1 MPVQEKQFPLWMS
14 EELHAYVK
22 DQDNSSAFLRSLIR
36 AHKRR
41 SEAADKLL
49 DLYPNERE
57 AIAEA
62 LQDTEIN
69 EGLPYAPQVASAML
83 EATERNVHG
92 RWGVHDWDGL
102 TAEMEESEAKARAA
116 LALIGRI

>member
-22 DQDNSSAFLRSLIR
+22 DQDNASAFLRGLIR

-41 SEAADKLL
+41 AEATDKLL

-62 LQDTEIN
+62 LEDTEIN

-83 EATERNVHG
+83 EATESNTHG
-92 RWGVHDWDGL
+92 RWGVHDWEGL
-102 TAEMEESEAKARAA
+102 TREIEESEPKARAA
-116 LALIGRI
+116 LALAGRI

>member
-41 SEAADKLL
+41 AKAADKLL

-57 AIAEA
+57 AITEA
-62 LQDTEIN
+62 LKDAEIN

-92 RWGVHDWDGL
+92 RWGVHDWEGL
-102 TAEMEESEAKARAA
+102 TREVEESEAKARAA
-116 LALIGRI
+116 LALAGRI

>member
-22 DQDNSSAFLRSLIR
+22 DQDNTSAFLRGLIR

-41 SEAADKLL
+41 TEAADKLL

-62 LQDTEIN
+62 LEGTEIN
-69 EGLPYAPQVASAML
+69 EELPYAPQVASAML

-92 RWGVHDWDGL
+92 RWGVHGWEAL
-102 TAEMEESEAKARAA
+102 ISEIEESEPKARAA
-116 LALIGRI
+116 LALVGRI

>member
-22 DQDNSSAFLRSLIR
+22 NQDNTSAFLRGLIR

-41 SEAADKLL
+41 AEAADELL

-62 LQDTEIN
+62 LEDAEIN

-83 EATERNVHG
+83 EATEHNVHG
-92 RWGVHDWDGL
+92 RWGVHDWEGL
-102 TAEMEESEAKARAA
+102 IGEIEESEPKARAA
-116 LALIGRI
+116 LAVAGRI

>member
-14 EELHAYVK
+14 EELHNYVK
-22 DQDNSSAFLRSLIR
+22 DQDNASAFLRGLIR

-41 SEAADKLL
+41 TEAADDLL

-62 LQDTEIN
+62 LQDTEID
-69 EGLPYAPQVASAML
+69 EGRAYAPQVAEAMRD
-83 EATERNVHG
+83 ATGANVHG
-92 RWGVHDWDGL
+92 RHGVHDWGGIIERL
-102 TAEMEESEAKARAA
+102 ETSEVLARAA
-116 LALIGRI
+116 LVLVGRI

>member
-14 EELHAYVK
+14 EELHNYVK
-22 DQDNSSAFLRSLIR
+22 DQDNASAFLRGLIR

-41 SEAADKLL
+41 TEAADDLL

-62 LQDTEIN
+62 LQDTEID
-69 EGLPYAPQVASAML
+69 EGRAYAPQVASAML
-83 EATERNVHG
+83 EATERNVDG
-92 RWGVHDWDGL
+92 RWGVHDWEGL
-102 TAEMEESEAKARAA
+102 IGEVESSEPKARAA